1 MGGCTPGFCDP
12 GFYFLTEQNEEQPG
26 KKDLTG
32 MKELVGGKRDRTF
45 ICFLVVNNSMKTG
58 IGENGGTEIGN
69 CIRIIRNEQRV
80 NQKRNYD
87 TS

>member
-1 MGGCTPGFCDP
+1 MYARVLRPW
-12 GFYFLTEQNEEQPG
+12 FLFFLIGQNEEQPG

-45 ICFLVVNNSMKTG
+45 VCFLVVNNSMKTG
-58 IGENGGTEIGN
+58 IGKNGGTEIGN
-69 CIRIIRNEQRV
+69 CMGIIGNEQRV

-87 TS
+87 AS